1 MGDEKAQ
8 AAERAIGEQQYFPPP
23 PPGPPRAGRPDEFP
37 QQPQYTH
44 DAAYNPRRTAPE
56 PSPADDVGRG
66 GGRRT
71 GALPPPPL
79 QQQHQQHPDEHPIP
93 EYNPATYHAA
103 GQAYNAPPADLH
115 ADLVDEED
123 KKHGKSRAGWSSK
136 MHQLGAKAAGPINAL
151 ANKMG
156 SQAFLPSTMDKEC
169 EKAAAILT
177 SFCRIQKEGHRR
189 SRSKDRA
196 LLRIP
201 GKVLH
206 GAVGLAIFTTAR
218 VGFQFSAATG
228 SGVLIARLP
237 DGSWSPPS
245 GIQVHTLGAGFMAG
259 VDIYDCVCVINSPAA
274 LEAFMRTRV
283 SLGSEIAVAAG
294 PFGAGG
300 KLDIGAGPYEPAE
313 KAPVAQPGVGAIPG
327 AAPVDPT
334 KLTADGQQK
343 PAPGHRRSSSLK
355 SLSPVF
361 TYIKSRGLWAGI
373 HADGTVITERKEAN
387 HAFYGHKVSVKQI
400 LRAEGLVP
408 QEAAIQW
415 PRAAGVLLDA
425 LKKAEARRE
434 DGEEEII
441 VPPATVVP
449 AVAHP
454 PPAAAH
460 APVDPAHG
468 SYYKADEAMASG
480 GVRSDVLP
488 PYEGPGSAYSG
499 AGDQKGAGQGPP
511 PTYQ

>member
-1 MGDEKAQ
+1 MRRRRPSSRVSAVSLALSFTPLILSTREEIGYLTKSPLEIEEGAHGDGQ
-8 AAERAIGEQQYFPPP
+8 
-23 PPGPPRAGRPDEFP
+23 RPITPVE
-37 QQPQYTH
+37 
-44 DAAYNPRRTAPE
+44 
-56 PSPADDVGRG
+56 G
-66 GGRRT
+66 
-71 GALPPPPL
+71 
-79 QQQHQQHPDEHPIP
+79 
-93 EYNPATYHAA
+93 
-103 GQAYNAPPADLH
+103 
-115 ADLVDEED
+115 
-123 KKHGKSRAGWSSK
+123 SK
-136 MHQLGAKAAGPINAL
+136 
-151 ANKMG
+151 
-156 SQAFLPSTMDKEC
+156 
-169 EKAAAILT
+169 
-177 SFCRIQKEGHRR
+177 KEGHRR
-189 SRSKDRA
+189 SKSKDRA

-300 KLDIGAGPYEPAE
+300 KLDIGAGAGPYEPAE
-313 KAPVAQPGVGAIPG
+313 KGHSGYGKEKLPAQGGAPPAVVEPVQPPVAQPGVGAVPD

-454 PPAAAH
+454 PP
-460 APVDPAHG
+460 PVDPAHG

-488 PYEGPGSAYSG
+488 PYEGPGSAYPG
-499 AGDQKGAGQGPP
+499 AGDQKGPGQGPP